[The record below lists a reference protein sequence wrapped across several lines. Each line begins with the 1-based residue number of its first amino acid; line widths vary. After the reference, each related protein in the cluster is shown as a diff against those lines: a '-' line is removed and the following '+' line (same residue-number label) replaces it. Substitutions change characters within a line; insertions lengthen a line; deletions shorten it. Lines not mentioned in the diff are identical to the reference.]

1 MKNTLRS
8 DEKLTPEQ
16 IREAISFWESKLA
29 EMQKSKLN
37 ESAEAVTED
46 EWLPADDLT
55 ESDAL
60 EEMDISTP
68 IGGYEPN
75 TVGALIAVLKRTCK
89 MTDIILPRA
98 NPEKKEMM
106 VFDIYSSNGRAVID
120 LVPGRVDDPA
130 QI

>member
-8 DEKLTPEQ
+8 NEKLTPEQ